1 MRHTPLNLYPFH
13 PVAKSLGEPTSPPSS
28 FPHMRYP
35 HFILPAAVALLIAT
49 TSALAD
55 TYTARVVGV
64 TDGDTLTVLDRD
76 YIQHKVRLS
85 GIDAPE
91 KSQPFGQV
99 SRQHLA
105 SLVFGKTVT
114 VDAYKEDRYG
124 RTIGKVLLDGA
135 DANLAQVRA
144 GLAWHYKQYEREQEA
159 EDRRTY
165 ASTESEARDER
176 RGLWKDPRAM
186 APWEYRRARRK
197 Q

>member
-1 MRHTPLNLYPFH
+1 MRQPISPIFPL
-13 PVAKSLGEPTSPPSS
+13 PPMQYQ
-28 FPHMRYP
+28 HL
-35 HFILPAAVALLIAT
+35 ILPAAFALLIAA

-55 TYTARVVGV
+55 TYTGRVVGV
-64 TDGDTLTVLDRD
+64 TDGDTLTVLDHD

-124 RTIGKVLLDGA
+124 RTIGKVLLDGM

-176 RGLWKDPRAM
+176 RGLWKDPHAM
-186 APWEYRRARRK
+186 APWEFRRARRE